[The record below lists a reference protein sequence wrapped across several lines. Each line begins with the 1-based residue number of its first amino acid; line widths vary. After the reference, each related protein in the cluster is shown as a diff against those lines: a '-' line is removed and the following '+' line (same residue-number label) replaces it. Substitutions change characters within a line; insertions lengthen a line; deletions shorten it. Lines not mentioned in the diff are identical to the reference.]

1 MINEQVEHELGL
13 LIDQYVESADLKRLF
28 ELFIEQKKREQS
40 VWGMLTIY
48 SHRMLG
54 GDSPVIFRA
63 AAISELLLL
72 LLDIIDDLQDQDNHS
87 MPWMACAPAYTL
99 NIVLS
104 IFAAVIGELG
114 KLSIDSSKASK
125 LLMTSINGQQADIS
139 RAVVTEQDY
148 VAMVFNK
155 SGSLLQLACYMGY
168 GLIPNLDD
176 QSMEQIEELANI
188 IGMISQLE
196 NDIRDVVRWDKKN
209 DIWQRKHTLPTIYLL
224 SFSNEELPILNQ
236 YYEGIVSEQQFL
248 EHKQECLDYI
258 HSSGC
263 VDYGRV
269 IQTLYLNRANE
280 IIEAM
285 TLIEPWKQLFKE
297 ATFGSYE
304 IVVEPTD

>member
-1 MINEQVEHELGL
+1 MNEQVEQQLGL
-13 LIDQYVESADLKRLF
+13 LIDQYVESTDLKQL
-28 ELFIEQKKREQS
+28 LKQFIEQKKREQS

-54 GDSPVIFRA
+54 GDSPDIFRA

-72 LLDIIDDLQDQDNHS
+72 LLDIIDDLQDQDNHV
-87 MPWMACAPAYTL
+87 MPWMECSPAYTL

-125 LLMTSINGQQADIS
+125 LLMTSITGQQADIS

-148 VAMVFNK
+148 VTMVFNK

-168 GLIPNLDD
+168 GMIANLD
-176 QSMEQIEELANI
+176 EQTEAQIVELANI

-224 SFSNEELPILNQ
+224 SFSLEELPILNQ
-236 YYEGIVSEQQFL
+236 YYDGTITEQQFL

-263 VDYGRV
+263 VDYARV
-269 IQTLYLNRANE
+269 IQTLYLNRARE
-280 IIEAM
+280 IIDAM
-285 TLIEPWKQLFKE
+285 TLIEPWKQLFE
-297 ATFGSYE
+297 DVTLSGYRMNDDS
-304 IVVEPTD
+304 TN